1 MRSTELSTSFPTC
14 PTSIVDRPDADSS
27 DLSDLPGINN
37 ALASKDSEI
46 VIKLVGDNDVT
57 SGDDDDL
64 IVTGQGDDLIDAGDG
79 DNAVYAECR
88 SGLDRELC
96 RRR

>member
-1 MRSTELSTSFPTC
+1 MPWRAKT
-14 PTSIVDRPDADSS
+14 AKSS
-27 DLSDLPGINN
+27 SSWL
-37 ALASKDSEI
+37 
-46 VIKLVGDNDVT
+46 GDNDVT

-64 IVTGQGDDLIDAGDG
+64 IVTGQGDDVIDAGDG